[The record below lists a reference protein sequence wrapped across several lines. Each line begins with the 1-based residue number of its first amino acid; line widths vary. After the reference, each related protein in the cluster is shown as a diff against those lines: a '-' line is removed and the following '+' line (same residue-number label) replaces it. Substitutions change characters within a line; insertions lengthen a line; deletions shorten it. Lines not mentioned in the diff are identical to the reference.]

1 MGKYTNMANRPLVSI
16 CIPVFNEEKDIERT
30 ITNVLSQTYE
40 NFEVV
45 ISDNASTD
53 KTEAI
58 CKRIAQKDDRLK
70 YFRSLKTSN
79 QNENF
84 NRAFKLSKG
93 QFTLWMGGHD
103 WLDPSYI
110 EQCIAKFE
118 ENPEFVLVTTYK
130 KHLDDKGVE
139 YYKEY
144 EGTMLDLNS
153 PCKRFSRMLWF
164 LTTTYLYIGPIS
176 SMMRRSVLEKSG
188 LIESVLYADLIL
200 SLEMSLL
207 GPWGHISKCLQFRKQ
222 SKFMSPKEAINRYG
236 LKQSHQFTRIKMCF
250 KVIRI
255 VCKKD
260 FLGFHEKVF
269 CVIAVFKYY
278 FIFQFKRVF
287 RMFLR
292 ITKNKTIIRLGE

>member
-1 MGKYTNMANRPLVSI
+1 MMEKYTNMTNRPLVSI

-53 KTEAI
+53 QTEAI
-58 CKRIAQKDDRLK
+58 CRRIAQKDDRLK

-84 NRAFKLSKG
+84 NRVFKLSKG

-110 EQCIAKFE
+110 EHCIAKFE
-118 ENPEFVLVTTYK
+118 ENPEFVLIITNK
-130 KHLDDKGVE
+130 KYLDDNGVE

-144 EGTMLDLNS
+144 NGTMLNLNT

-164 LTTTYLYIGPIS
+164 LTETYLYLGPVS
-176 SMMRRSVLEKSG
+176 SIMRRSVLEKTG
-188 LIESVLYADLIL
+188 MLRSVLYADLIFAL
-200 SLEMSLL
+200 DMSLL
-207 GPWGHISKCLQFRKQ
+207 GPWGHIPKCLQFRKNPVFF
-222 SKFMSPKEAINRYG
+222 SAKESINRYG
-236 LKQSHQFTRIKMCF
+236 LKQNHQFTRIRMCF
-250 KVIRI
+250 KVIRM
-255 VCKKD
+255 VWEKD
-260 FLGFHEKVF
+260 FLGFHEKVY
-269 CVIAVFKYY
+269 CIIAVFKYY
-278 FIFQFKRVF
+278 FMFYFKRAF
-287 RMFLR
+287 RKFLQ
-292 ITKNKTIIRLGE
+292 ITKIRKSLD